1 MDDLT
6 EYLKKHT
13 YNKSKLEQILNK
25 KIIIT
30 DDHIKH
36 IKFDYYNY
44 NPELNII
51 KLFEQYGYIFT
62 NDIYILLINKN
73 GYMLKYMSTD
83 NITNEICKIA
93 VQQTG
98 NALRF
103 VPEDKKTDEICEIAV
118 RQNGRAL
125 YYVPEN
131 KKTKEL
137 CEIAVQQN
145 G

>member
-1 MDDLT
+1 MDELT
-6 EYLKKHT
+6 RYLKLGD
-13 YNKSKLEQILNK
+13 YDKSKLEQILNT

-98 NALRF
+98 NAL
-103 VPEDKKTDEICEIAV
+103 E
-118 RQNGRAL
+118 
-125 YYVPEN
+125 YVPEN
-131 KKTKEL
+131 KKTNEL
-137 CEIAVQQN
+137 CVIAIRQHMDTLEYVPANKKIAVVIYSMF
-145 G
+145 